1 MGRQSVLSWAGV
13 GIELVLPVVLLMWAG
28 HWADQRLG
36 SDPWLL
42 LGGALLGFVVGFY
55 SLWRRIVASGGP
67 DQS

>member
-13 GIELVLPVVLLMWAG
+13 GIELVLPVVLLMVAG
-28 HWADQRLG
+28 HWADRRLG

-55 SLWRRIVASGGP
+55 SVWRRVSPRGGP